1 MTLRIIIFVIAALG
15 ILLFFMGLHRLWSRR
30 IIAGSLEGL
39 SGLLLVA
46 ISALIMTISINLF
59 TYVRLT
65 HEAFVAEVQFQER
78 ARQHYWANIT
88 LPHTRAMGFEL
99 RGDEWQLDARIL
111 KWHGIFF
118 LFGFDT
124 VYRLERLSGRY
135 RDIAQERTAARTVYS
150 LGEDRGLDLWRIAQ
164 KHGRWLPWI
173 DAIYGSATYMPMVD
187 RGRYNVLI
195 STTGLLTRPANDVA
209 REAARKWR

>member
-1 MTLRIIIFVIAALG
+1 MVLRIAILIAAILGMSLFFLGLHQLWRHRVIAG
-15 ILLFFMGLHRLWSRR
+15 C
-30 IIAGSLEGL
+30 LEGL

-46 ISALIMTISINLF
+46 ISALVMVISINFF

-135 RDIAQERTAARTVYS
+135 RDIAQERTAERTVYS
-150 LGEDRGLDLWRIAQ
+150 LGNDRGLDLWTIVQ
-164 KHGRWLPWI
+164 KYGRWLPWI

-187 RGRYNVLI
+187 KGSYSVMI
-195 STTGLLTRPANDVA
+195 STTGLLTRPKNDIA
-209 REAARKWR
+209 REAVRKWR